1 MKLLNLLMIFQVVFT
16 LVAGN
21 SITPILESGVWV
33 QKEAVAWGNPAII
46 EGDSAEQAG
55 EAGVDAKK
63 LTKRIMDL
71 GIIFALSP
79 IWVPVFAVLYFF
91 IFFERVL
98 LWDFGPVFITEP
110 RFSMGKKFNM
120 LKINFFRERAR
131 RIFLESPEFKK
142 EPTFNYLHRDSSNL
156 LLIGRFMKKGWDLK
170 RELSKKITN
179 TEIEE
184 MYHQALKS
192 GALGGKICG
201 AGGGGFLMLYV
212 PRESQNSV
220 REAMRDYREFPFMLN
235 DGGSKIM
242 FNSSSGGY

>member
-21 SITPILESGVWV
+21 SITPIFESGVWV

-46 EGDSAEQAG
+46 ERDSVEQAG
-55 EAGVDAKK
+55 EAGVDAKN

-110 RFSMGKKFNM
+110 RFSMGNKFSM

-131 RIFLESPEFKK
+131 RLFFLESPKFKK
-142 EPTFNYLHRDSSNL
+142 EPTFL
-156 LLIGRFMKKGWDLK
+156 
-170 RELSKKITN
+170 
-179 TEIEE
+179 
-184 MYHQALKS
+184 
-192 GALGGKICG
+192 
-201 AGGGGFLMLYV
+201 
-212 PRESQNSV
+212 
-220 REAMRDYREFPFMLN
+220 
-235 DGGSKIM
+235 
-242 FNSSSGGY
+242 